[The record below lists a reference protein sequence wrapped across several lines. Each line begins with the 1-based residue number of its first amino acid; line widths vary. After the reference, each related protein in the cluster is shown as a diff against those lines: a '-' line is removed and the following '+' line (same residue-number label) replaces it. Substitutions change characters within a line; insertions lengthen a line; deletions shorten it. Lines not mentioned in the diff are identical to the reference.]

1 MNKLHEN
8 FVHLEELI
16 RTADSL
22 INPMTVDSRLAWLM
36 KKDVRGKL
44 FEENPKCF
52 LKMNIGAK
60 HLVLPIC
67 NRSGM
72 EDPQIIDFSIKLAN
86 RMAGRPEIDTSE
98 LIVTLKKLNM
108 LKKKFSQPIPKP
120 AKNAAQKGN
129 STKNM
134 NQIKSLLSN
143 R

>member
-22 INPMTVDSRLAWLM
+22 INPITVDKRLEWLM
-36 KKDVRGKL
+36 RKDVRGKL

-52 LKMNIGAK
+52 LSMNIGQK
-60 HLVLPIC
+60 TMLFPIC
-67 NRSGM
+67 SRSGM

-86 RMAGRPEIDTSE
+86 RIAGKPDVDVSE
-98 LIVTLKKLNM
+98 LQVTLKKLNM